1 MGQKPVARVII
12 RDFAGLETNAD
23 PSDIEAGKS
32 REQVNLTAE
41 RSGELRPRMGWAR
54 VKFEGP

>member
-1 MGQKPVARVII
+1 MAIPPKVRVII
-12 RDFAGLETNAD
+12 RDFGGLETNAD
-23 PSDIEAGKS
+23 PNDIDPGKA

-41 RSGELRPRMGWAR
+41 RSGELRPRQGWAR

>member
-1 MGQKPVARVII
+1 MGAKPVVRTII

-23 PSDIEAGKS
+23 PNDIEPGKA
-32 REQVNLTAE
+32 REQVNIVAE